1 MKQSILLFSLLSFL
15 LAGSSFI
22 DFPSSSVQKSLEE
35 ITSLTI
41 DIDYPKTINVGEE
54 FTLKIKDTKGF
65 EAVSGSHSWIVLGSS
80 KGSISINGASAT
92 NVIEPLVRAVS
103 PGKVDLLLT
112 VRNKPSSALTLET
125 TINQIVTIQ
134 ILH

>member
-1 MKQSILLFSLLSFL
+1 MKQSILLFSLLGL
-15 LAGSSFI
+15 LLISSSFI
-22 DFPSSSVQKSLEE
+22 DFPSSSVPVSLEE
-35 ITSLTI
+35 TTSLTI

-80 KGSISINGASAT
+80 KGSVSINGASAT
-92 NVIEPLVRAVS
+92 NVIEPLIRAVS

-112 VRNKPSSALTLET
+112 VRSQPSNGLTLET
-125 TINQIVTIQ
+125 TINQIITIQ